1 MARRSKSRELPPR
14 FVIRP
19 RISQR
24 KFGKFER
31 KVSIIMKTIL
41 AALSV
46 MLLAGVSA
54 FAQQNPGTIATL
66 EFQTPKSGMAK
77 QYEDGR
83 KQKAEWHKQQKDS
96 QPLLVWETITGDHT
110 GTYIVGRLG
119 QHWADL
125 DKPSVPEQSDIDEYN
140 KVVGAYVQSLVTRY
154 YEFLPKISKPP
165 DSHQPP
171 KYSEIITY
179 SLRPGKAEDFR
190 ATITRVT
197 EGIEKTKWPVH
208 FEWYTL
214 ATGGSNDTY
223 VLVIPHA
230 NWADLEDKP
239 DMKPFPE
246 MLKDAF
252 GPAEAESLIKRLDA
266 ATEHETNEMIQF
278 RPDLSYLLN
287 K

>member
-1 MARRSKSRELPPR
+1 M
-14 FVIRP
+14 VM
-19 RISQR
+19 R
-24 KFGKFER
+24 KILT
-31 KVSIIMKTIL
+31 VLSI
-41 AALSV
+41 V
-46 MLLAGVSA
+46 LLAGASGL
-54 FAQQNPGTIATL
+54 AQQNPGTIASL

-83 KQKAEWHKQQKDS
+83 KQKSEWHKQQKDS
-96 QPLLVWETITGDHT
+96 QPLMVWETITGDRT

-119 QHWADL
+119 QHWADF

-140 KVVGAYVQSLVTRY
+140 KVIGAYVQSLVTRY
-154 YEFLPKISKPP
+154 YEFLPKISKPL
-165 DSHQPP
+165 DSPQPT

-179 SLRPGKAEDFR
+179 VLRPGKANDFR
-190 ATITRVT
+190 AAITRIT

-208 FEWYTL
+208 YYWYSL

-252 GPAEAESLIKRLDA
+252 GQAEADSLIKRLDS

-278 RPDLSYLLN
+278 RPDLSYLPN